1 MLKHILIIAN
11 PSSGKKKGRT
21 ILEEVEVILTKKN
34 YEIDVLMT
42 EYRKHAQQFMTS
54 SRIAHYD
61 FIIVIGGDGT
71 LHEVINGL
79 LNRKDDLDIPIG
91 VMGGG
96 TGNALLT
103 ELNRNTLTVQERIDE
118 MLKEKEEIKLDVGL
132 VSYRNNSGLE
142 EQTYF
147 FNLIGLGLAVESNKT
162 AELMR
167 RRCSFLGQL
176 RYVCGVLCSLCRN
189 RSYEVD
195 IMRDNQEA
203 YYSYFTNC
211 VFIQNTMHCGD
222 RLKLAPEAKIDD
234 GLFDLVFNIK
244 MNRKE
249 MYSLVKKIE
258 KAKKNNEPYD
268 HTQHEKVKYFQ
279 FQNLRL
285 KSREPL
291 DLNIDGENYGT
302 TDLQVNVHNRQV
314 TLI

>member
-1 MLKHILIIAN
+1 MLKHILIITN
-11 PSSGKKKGRT
+11 PSSGKRKGKR
-21 ILEEVEVILTKKN
+21 ILEEVEIILTKKN
-34 YEIDVLMT
+34 YEIDILMT

-79 LNRKDDLDIPIG
+79 LNRKDDIDIPIG

-103 ELNRNTLTVQERIDE
+103 ELNRNTLSVQERIDE
-118 MLKEKEEIKLDVGL
+118 MLKEKEAIKLDVGL
-132 VSYRNNSGLE
+132 VSYKNNSGLE

-222 RLKLAPEAKIDD
+222 RLKLAPKAKIDD
-234 GLFDLVFNIK
+234 GLFDLVFNVK

-249 MYSLVKKIE
+249 MYNLMKQMDNKQI
-258 KAKKNNEPYD
+258 D
-268 HTQHEKVKYFQ
+268 HTKHEKVKYYQ
-279 FQNLRL
+279 FQDLRI
-285 KSREPL
+285 KAREPL

-302 TDLQVNVHNRQV
+302 TDLQVSVHDRQV